1 MNIVKKLHKEFLVEA
16 SNSPIL
22 LNDLAS
28 MEKYI
33 AESYMGRSLIELLQN
48 ADDANST
55 KFYINKLKSNTYLIA
70 NNGREF
76 TEKDLYALC
85 RSGASTKRRKS
96 GTIGFRGIGFKSV
109 VNYAKTVHL
118 ISGDIKVTFS
128 REKTKKEIPDIDM
141 VPLIRIPHVFNGENF
156 DKSVRKVFENGYT
169 TIFIFETENDSL
181 EHEIQDFNISC
192 MIFLRNLS
200 EILYHG
206 ELDKLWKT
214 EGRKVSDISKIVT
227 CFDGKEKISWLVF
240 SSEKN
245 NPCDIAFCY
254 DGNKVVPALKE
265 SVVHSFM
272 PTNNS
277 LSIPVKI
284 NGDFSTDPSR
294 TKITIDEETMDA
306 VKKCGNFLSEIAIN
320 IINSGKDE
328 LNIIKIISMG
338 KIDPLS
344 NIRGKSISD
353 YFVECVQENAKK
365 HFQMLADGR
374 SIYYQQEGMADND
387 FNKIIKRIGAIG
399 IGMEKE
405 RNISGLIDLLKVIGI
420 KPIPTEKILDA
431 MEILD
436 CEKTTRIQVLA
447 DVVQNSR
454 LGINQDIKEKV
465 RKAKLIEY
473 DNGVKIIEEQCR
485 DDIVEESFQGAVVE
499 KLGAF
504 SGLEWFAKQMNIP
517 LQNSRSTQEE
527 SVAIES
533 KNVVFTNH
541 IIKKWRSVEENFLQF
556 VQNLPNVEIAI
567 DVANKNIGYD
577 VEVTLKNGEHEY
589 YEIKSVNRMGE
600 SFSMT
605 NNEFSSAIQYKDK
618 YKLAVAQQ
626 SKNRFDVCII
636 TDPAN
641 SLMLTKRVTRWE
653 WYCNEYSGEVF
664 QAEIEN

>member
-1 MNIVKKLHKEFLVEA
+1 MNIVEKLHKEFLAEA
-16 SNSPIL
+16 SSSSIL
-22 LNDLAS
+22 LNDLAA

-48 ADDANST
+48 ADDANAT
-55 KFYINKLKSNTYLIA
+55 KFYIKKLKNNTYLVA

-85 RSGASTKRRKS
+85 RSGASTKKRKS

-118 ISGDIKVTFS
+118 ISGDIKATFS
-128 REKTKKEIPDIDM
+128 RDKTRKEIPDIEM
-141 VPLIRIPHVFNGENF
+141 VPLIRIPHIFCGENF
-156 DKSVRKVFENGYT
+156 DKEIQKIFENGYT

-181 EHEIQDFNISC
+181 ENEIQGFNISC

-200 EILYHG
+200 EIMYYG
-206 ELDKLWKT
+206 ESERLWKT
-214 EGRKVSDISKIVT
+214 SREKVSNISKVIT
-227 CFDGKEKISWLVF
+227 CFDGTEKISWLVF
-240 SSEKN
+240 SSEENK
-245 NPCDIAFCY
+245 PCDIAFCY
-254 DGNKVVPALKE
+254 DGNKVVPASKE
-265 SVVHSFM
+265 AVVHSFM
-272 PTNNS
+272 PTNNG

-294 TKITIDEETMDA
+294 TKITIDNETMDA
-306 VKKCGNFLSEIAIN
+306 VKKCGIFLSEIATN

-353 YFVECVQENAKK
+353 YFVECVQERIKK
-365 HFQMLADGR
+365 YFQVIANGKN
-374 SIYYQQEGMADND
+374 IYYQQEGMTDND
-387 FNKIIKRIGAIG
+387 FDEIINRIGAIG
-399 IGMEKE
+399 IGQEQGRK
-405 RNISGLIDLLKVIGI
+405 ILGLIDLLKIIGI
-420 KPIPTEKILDA
+420 NPIPTEKILDA
-431 MEILD
+431 METLN
-436 CEKTTRIQVLA
+436 CEKPTRIQVLA

-473 DNGVKIIEEQCR
+473 DKGVKSIEKQCK

-499 KLGAF
+499 KLGTF

-517 LQNSRSTQEE
+517 LQKGNSSKKGNTE
-527 SVAIES
+527 IES
-533 KNVVFTNH
+533 RNMVFTNH

-556 VQNLPNVEIAI
+556 VQNLPNVENAI
-567 DVANKNIGYD
+567 DVASKNIGYD
-577 VEVTLKNGEHEY
+577 IEVTLKNGEHEY

-605 NNEFSSAIQYKDK
+605 NNEFSSAIQYKNK
-618 YKLAVAQQ
+618 YKLAVVQQ
-626 SKNRFDVCII
+626 SKSEFEVCII

-641 SLMLTKRVTRWE
+641 SLILNKRVTRWE
-653 WYCNEYSGEVF
+653 WCCNDYSGEVF
-664 QAEIEN
+664 QARIEN